1 VGIGLFDKPPF
12 LFGIEGELNRGKVKK
27 WEKIEIIWG
36 LKATREPFECFYK
49 RGLFD
54 MRIAELL
61 RRIKNHPDFDRVGMI
76 LCHNGVV
83 RGFSRDGRRVTGVK
97 VDVDHERL
105 DELIREMKARP
116 GITDILAEVYEGKLS
131 VGDDIMYVLVAGD
144 IRDNVFPVLVE
155 TVSRI
160 KKDVVKKEEELVL

>member
-27 WEKIEIIWG
+27 WENRDYMGFKS
-36 LKATREPFECFYK
+36 YK
-49 RGLFD
+49 RTPLNVSTRGGLFD
-54 MRIAELL
+54 MQIAELL
-61 RRIKNHPDFDRVGMI
+61 RRIKNHPDFDRVGMV

-105 DELIREMKARP
+105 DELIKEMKARP

-144 IRDNVFPVLVE
+144 IRDNVFPVLME